1 MDPLTIALT
10 SILGGI
16 SGAVTEHSEAKQ
28 LAKQVREQRK
38 QLEEAANN
46 LRALSLKEGAAA
58 QSAYN
63 WASAMV
69 NKYKDNPQVLS
80 SVSEGL
86 NSQLTGIRNNANQ
99 FQTQAI
105 QLLASKPATVSTK
118 NAGLKG
124 FLKGSMGGMGLG
136 YSLTSNPTGEN
147 KFNLTDFVLGK
158 FKNNT
163 TTTTVNPSGIGTVE
177 LLKPTNLPETVSI
190 EPTRMLHPS
199 ATAELLPDIVSF
211 TKNISKYTNATN
223 VPIYMNLYNELT
235 KSNLDPTNPEWVRYI
250 NSKFKLGKG
259 TYINFMKGLGYSEAD
274 ALRYYN

>member
-46 LRALSLKEGAAA
+46 LRALSIKEGAAA

-163 TTTTVNPSGIGTVE
+163 TTTTQSTDENNTG
-177 LLKPTNLPETVSI
+177 LTNSL
-190 EPTRMLHPS
+190 
-199 ATAELLPDIVSF
+199 
-211 TKNISKYTNATN
+211 
-223 VPIYMNLYNELT
+223 
-235 KSNLDPTNPEWVRYI
+235 
-250 NSKFKLGKG
+250 
-259 TYINFMKGLGYSEAD
+259 
-274 ALRYYN
+274 YYNFNKSLTTQSTEYPNDLESLPSIYQYYYKQWNK

>member
-147 KFNLTDFVLGK
+147 KFNLTDFVLDK
-158 FKNNT
+158 LKKNNT
-163 TTTTVNPSGIGTVE
+163 TTTQS
-177 LLKPTNLPETVSI
+177 TNENNTGL
-190 EPTRMLHPS
+190 
-199 ATAELLPDIVSF
+199 
-211 TKNISKYTNATN
+211 TNS
-223 VPIYMNLYNELT
+223 L
-235 KSNLDPTNPEWVRYI
+235 
-250 NSKFKLGKG
+250 
-259 TYINFMKGLGYSEAD
+259 
-274 ALRYYN
+274 YYNFNKSLYPNDLESLPSIYQYYYKQWNK

>member
-46 LRALSLKEGAAA
+46 LRALSIKEGAAA

-69 NKYKDNPQVLS
+69 NKYK
-80 SVSEGL
+80 E

-158 FKNNT
+158 FKNKNT
-163 TTTTVNPSGIGTVE
+163 TATTQSTDENNTG
-177 LLKPTNLPETVSI
+177 LTNSL
-190 EPTRMLHPS
+190 
-199 ATAELLPDIVSF
+199 
-211 TKNISKYTNATN
+211 
-223 VPIYMNLYNELT
+223 
-235 KSNLDPTNPEWVRYI
+235 
-250 NSKFKLGKG
+250 
-259 TYINFMKGLGYSEAD
+259 
-274 ALRYYN
+274 YYNFNKSLYPNDLESLPSIYQYYYKQWNK

>member
-69 NKYKDNPQVLS
+69 NKYKDNPQVLGS
-80 SVSEGL
+80 ISEGL

-158 FKNNT
+158 FKNKNT
-163 TTTTVNPSGIGTVE
+163 TATTQSTDENNTG
-177 LLKPTNLPETVSI
+177 LTNSL
-190 EPTRMLHPS
+190 
-199 ATAELLPDIVSF
+199 
-211 TKNISKYTNATN
+211 
-223 VPIYMNLYNELT
+223 
-235 KSNLDPTNPEWVRYI
+235 
-250 NSKFKLGKG
+250 
-259 TYINFMKGLGYSEAD
+259 
-274 ALRYYN
+274 YYNFNKSLYPNDLESLPSIYQLYVEGQNYYKQWNK